1 MPVQVSRAG
10 GWLSLSFSTR
20 AAPEE
25 VFDYLADPRRHAEWA
40 GTLGAVTQ
48 TSDGAVAVG
57 ATFRAEERM
66 REGGKAGDVT
76 FSEITA
82 LERPRHIAWK
92 ARTEPTSGPL
102 AMRSEWEFLI
112 EPDGGGSRV
121 TQRMR
126 FDPPNAMS
134 RLVLAVFRPVADLMG
149 GMGAS
154 PKMVRKNVERLEEKL
169 DAMAGRAT
177 AP

>member
-1 MPVQVSRAG
+1 MSVDIKRAQ
-10 GWLSLSFSTR
+10 GWLNISFSTQ
-20 AAPEE
+20 AAPEA
-25 VFDYLADPRRHAEWA
+25 VYDYRADLRGHGEWA

-48 TSDGAVAVG
+48 TGDGPVTVG
-57 ATFRAEERM
+57 TTYRAEERM

-82 LERPRHIAWK
+82 LERPRRIAWK
-92 ARTEPTSGPL
+92 ARTEASGGPM

-112 EPDGGGSRV
+112 EPEGSRSRV

-126 FDPPNAMS
+126 FDPPNLMS
-134 RLVLAVFRPVADLMG
+134 RIFLAIFLPIADLMG

-154 PKMVRKNVERLEEKL
+154 PKMVRRNVERLQEKL
-169 DAMAGRAT
+169 DAMAG
-177 AP
+177 